1 MDAAGGRTYIPALP
15 PHGQFRRS
23 FPAEPRRITQA
34 FPCDLPP
41 VITLTTDF
49 GERDYYVGAVK
60 GVLSSICPG
69 FAIVDITHA
78 VAPGDVLAGAFVLR
92 NAAAEFPCGSIHLA
106 VVDPGVGTKRRAL
119 AVSGRGSLWV
129 GPDNGL
135 LSFPL
140 EDPGAVAR
148 EITAPAL
155 SGRRLSAT
163 FHGRD
168 LFAPCA
174 ARLAAGYPFALVGPR
189 ATGAEI
195 LAEAG
200 PAVDS
205 GRVAGQVIHVDRF
218 GNAVTNIAGEDL
230 DALAAT
236 AGPGRGLLVLA
247 GSRRLPVA
255 ATYGDVEP
263 GAPVAV
269 VGSCGL
275 LELAVNGGNG
285 AELLQLRRRDP
296 VIVER
301 EGP

>member
-1 MDAAGGRTYIPALP
+1 MT
-15 PHGQFRRS
+15 
-23 FPAEPRRITQA
+23 
-34 FPCDLPP
+34 P

-60 GVLSSICPG
+60 GVLLSIHPDL
-69 FAIVDITHA
+69 AIVDITHA
-78 VAPGDVLAGAFVLR
+78 VPPGDVLAGAFVLR
-92 NAAAEFPCGSIHLA
+92 NAAAEFPPGSIHLA
-106 VVDPGVGTKRRAL
+106 VVDPGVGTKRRAI

-140 EDPGAVAR
+140 GDPAAVTR
-148 EITAPAL
+148 EITPPPG
-155 SGRRLSAT
+155 GRRLSAT

-189 ATGAEI
+189 VTGAEI
-195 LAEAG
+195 LSEAP
-200 PAVDS
+200 PAVEG
-205 GRVAGQVIHVDRF
+205 GRVAGQVIHVDGF
-218 GNAVTNIAGEDL
+218 GNAVTNISSQDL
-230 DALAAT
+230 DALAGAAGARSDLSVV
-236 AGPGRGLLVLA
+236 AGP
-247 GSRRLPVA
+247 RRLPVA
-255 ATYGDVEP
+255 AAYGDVER

-285 AELLQLRRRDP
+285 AESLQLRRRDP
-296 VIVER
+296 VVVER

>member
-1 MDAAGGRTYIPALP
+1 MT
-15 PHGQFRRS
+15 
-23 FPAEPRRITQA
+23 
-34 FPCDLPP
+34 P

-60 GVLSSICPG
+60 GVLLSIHPDL
-69 FAIVDITHA
+69 AIVDITHA
-78 VAPGDVLAGAFVLR
+78 IPSGDVLAGAFVLR
-92 NAAAEFPCGSIHLA
+92 NAAPEFPPGSVHLA
-106 VVDPGVGTKRRAL
+106 VVDPGVGSRRKPI

-140 EDPGAVAR
+140 EDPGAETR

-155 SGRRLSAT
+155 SGRPLSET

-174 ARLAAGYPFALVGPR
+174 ARLAAGFPFAQVGPR
-189 ATGAEI
+189 TTGPVI
-195 LAEAG
+195 LSEAK
-200 PAVDS
+200 PAVGN
-205 GRVAGQVIHVDRF
+205 GRVAGQVIHVDHF
-218 GNAVTNIAGEDL
+218 GNAITNIPGEAL
-230 DALAAT
+230 DALAGT
-236 AGPGRGLLVLA
+236 AGERRGLKVLA
-247 GSRRLPVA
+247 GSRSLPVA
-255 ATYGDVEP
+255 ATYADVER

-285 AELLQLRRRDP
+285 AEFLQLRRRDP
-296 VIVER
+296 VVVER
-301 EGP
+301 CGP